1 MEHIKIL
8 HLLSHWGKWTK
19 LLVSGDDHP
28 WHSGCSEPLPRAG
41 VISSQVHL
49 GTPFGEP

>member
-19 LLVSGDDHP
+19 LLASRDDHP

-41 VISSQVHL
+41 VIML
-49 GTPFGEP
+49 K